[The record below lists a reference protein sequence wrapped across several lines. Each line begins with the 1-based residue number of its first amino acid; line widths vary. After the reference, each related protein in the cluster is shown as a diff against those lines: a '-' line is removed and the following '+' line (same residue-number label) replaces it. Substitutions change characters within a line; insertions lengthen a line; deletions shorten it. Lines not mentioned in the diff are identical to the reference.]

1 MVAVLIAIPLLSAV
15 VPGVQERGSNDW
27 LWTNED
33 AEQAEQAEE
42 AEEAEQA
49 EKAEEAEEAE
59 TAGNSLAAAA
69 MRSQRV
75 EHAAKDTPKPRGSE
89 F

>member
-1 MVAVLIAIPLLSAV
+1 MIAIPLLSAV

-33 AEQAEQAEE
+33 AEQAEE

-75 EHAAKDTPKPRGSE
+75 EHAAKDTPKPRGSQ

>member
-33 AEQAEQAEE
+33 AEQAEE

-75 EHAAKDTPKPRGSE
+75 EHAAKDTPKPRGSQ